1 MAEIPSG
8 YRRVEGTER
17 FPIPG
22 ARRVGPANPQ
32 EALTVSVRVRKRV
45 GSPALPG
52 MREIAAGSRQAGRIS
67 RELFTAKFG
76 ASEADLEL
84 VSEFGRTNGL
94 TVVESSAVR
103 RILVLAGTVEQM
115 NRAFAVELV
124 QYESPRGSYRGREG
138 PVHLP
143 EDLVQVVE
151 GVFGL
156 DNRRMAVRTGGGG
169 NALPVVTPR
178 EVAGL
183 YNFPVEMGA
192 NGQTIALVEFG
203 GGYRTDKHG
212 TATDIEGYFNE
223 VGLTA
228 PALYPV
234 EKYASNSPGHGL
246 DDDAEVALDIEVA
259 GAVAQGANLAIF
271 FAPFTEQ
278 GWVEVIT
285 SAVLQTDLP
294 AGWAAP
300 SVISISWGWSE
311 LEAFGKFS
319 WTEAAINTV
328 DETFQA
334 AAMLGVT
341 VLVASGDNGSQCQI
355 KDHKAHVTFPA
366 SDPWVTACGGTSM
379 TSVNGQTF
387 TEVTWNDNDVT
398 GGGISDVFPVPYW
411 QEPWNLPG
419 SVNDGHKG
427 RGIPDIA
434 GYANG
439 YTIFLDGKMQRGWEG
454 TSEAAPLYAGLVALM
469 NAAVGGSVGY
479 LNPILY
485 DLGGTSVF
493 NDIADGGSNAMA
505 GAPGYTAGPGWD
517 ACTGWGSVNGSALLN
532 QVETCMFAMLLPT
545 LL

>member
-1 MAEIPSG
+1 
-8 YRRVEGTER
+8 
-17 FPIPG
+17 
-22 ARRVGPANPQ
+22 
-32 EALTVSVRVRKRV
+32 VSIRVRKRV
-45 GSPALPG
+45 GSPALLG
-52 MREIAAGSRQAGRIS
+52 MKEVAAGSGQAGRVS
-67 RELFTAKFG
+67 REEFAAKFG

-84 VSEFGRTNGL
+84 VAEFGRANGL
-94 TVVESSAVR
+94 KVVESSAVR
-103 RILVLAGTVEQM
+103 RVVVLAGTVEQM
-115 NRAFAVELV
+115 NRAFAVELG
-124 QYESPRGSYRGREG
+124 QYESPRGNYRGREG

-143 EDLVQVVE
+143 EDLAEVVE

-156 DNRRMAVRTGGGG
+156 DNRRMAVRMGGGG
-169 NALPVVTPR
+169 NALPTVTPR

-183 YNFPVEMGA
+183 YNFPLAMGA
-192 NGQTIALVEFG
+192 RGQTIALVEFG

-212 TATDIEGYFNE
+212 VATDIEGYFNE

-234 EKYASNSPGHGL
+234 EKFAPNSPGGVE
-246 DDDAEVALDIEVA
+246 DNDAEVALDIEVA
-259 GAVAQGANLAIF
+259 GAVAQGANLAIL

-278 GWVEVIT
+278 GWVDVVT
-285 SAVLQTDLP
+285 TAVLQTDLP

-311 LEAFGKFS
+311 LESTETLS
-319 WTEAAINTV
+319 WTQAAMDTV

-355 KDHKAHVTFPA
+355 EDYKAHVEFPA
-366 SDPWVTACGGTSM
+366 SDPWVTACGGTSI
-379 TSVNGQTF
+379 TSVKGNTF

-419 SVNDGHKG
+419 SVNDGHMG
-427 RGIPDIA
+427 RGVPDIA

-439 YTIFLDGKMQRGWEG
+439 YTIFLDGKMQPGWFG

-469 NAAVGGSVGY
+469 NAAVGDSVGY

-485 DLGGTSVF
+485 NLGGTSVF

-517 ACTGWGSVNGSALLN
+517 ACTGWGSVDGRALLN
-532 QVETCMFAMLLPT
+532 QVETCLFAMLLPT
-545 LL
+545 L